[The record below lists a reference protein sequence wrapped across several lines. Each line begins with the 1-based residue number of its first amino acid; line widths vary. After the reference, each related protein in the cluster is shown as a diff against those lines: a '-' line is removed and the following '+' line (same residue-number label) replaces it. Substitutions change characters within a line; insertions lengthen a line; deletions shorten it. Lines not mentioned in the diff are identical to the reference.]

1 MLQNYYKLI
10 VKLFLMTLMVFGLAA
25 CSLYIR

>member
-1 MLQNYYKLI
+1 MRQTYKLML
-10 VKLFLMTLMVFGLAA
+10 KLFVMTLMVFGLAA